1 MTKSSRYKLI
11 LMFLIGL
18 ALSGC
23 INVQQRVKINE
34 DGSGTINLEYWTNTN
49 LVDVGDVKV
58 GDEIG
63 GFTFDSLE
71 IIKKYS
77 SAYTEVTRRKKLVYA
92 ADTTTHIQL
101 DINFKDINKITESN
115 GYSNIEVSYVKGK
128 DNTQFRYYI
137 PKDTSINLSYTKEK
151 HTLEYIFE
159 FPFEVI
165 ETNGTIDNTSK
176 EKNVVKWKF
185 QTSDHV
191 KQDFEMKA
199 VIKNKSGICGMFGI
213 ELPLVLLFGL
223 VMLKLNSA
231 KNKRYKY
238 EI

>member
-1 MTKSSRYKLI
+1 MTKSSSYKLV

-18 ALSGC
+18 AFSGC
-23 INVQQRVKINE
+23 INVKQRVIIKE

-49 LVDVGDVKV
+49 LVDVGEVKV

-63 GFTFDSLE
+63 GFTFDTLE
-71 IIKKYS
+71 IVKKYS
-77 SAYTEVTRRKKLVYA
+77 SAFTEVSKFKRISYP
-92 ADTTTHIQL
+92 ADTSTHILL
-101 DINFKDINKITESN
+101 DINFKDINKITEAN
-115 GYSNIEVSYVKGK
+115 GYSNIDISYIKGK

-137 PKDTSINLSYTKEK
+137 PKDTTINLAYTKEK

-159 FPFEVI
+159 FPSEVL

-191 KQDFEMKA
+191 SNDFEMTA
-199 VIKNKSGICGMFGI
+199 TIKNKSGICGMFGI
-213 ELPLVLLFGL
+213 ELPLILLFGL
-223 VMLKLNSA
+223 VFLKVNSG
-231 KNKRYKY
+231 KNKKSKS
-238 EI
+238 

>member
-63 GFTFDSLE
+63 GFTFDMAE
-71 IIKKYS
+71 VVRKYS
-77 SAYTEVTRRKKLVYA
+77 SAYTEVSTPKKLIYP
-92 ADTTTHIQL
+92 ADTTTHIKL
-101 DINFKDINKITESN
+101 DINFKDLNKITEAN
-115 GYSNIEVSYVKGK
+115 GYSNIEVSYIKGK
-128 DNTQFRYYI
+128 DNTQFRYFI

-159 FPFEVI
+159 FPFEVL
-165 ETNGTIDNTSK
+165 ETNGTKDNTAK
-176 EKNVVKWKF
+176 EGNIVKWKF
-185 QTSDHV
+185 QTSEHV
-191 KQDFEMKA
+191 KQDFEMTA

-223 VMLKLNSA
+223 VLLNIKSK
-231 KNKRYKY
+231 KNKRS
-238 EI
+238 

>member
-34 DGSGTINLEYWTNTN
+34 DGSGIINLEYWTNTN
-49 LVDVGDVKV
+49 LVDVGDIKV

-63 GFTFDSLE
+63 GFTFDAPE
-71 IIKKYS
+71 IVRKYS
-77 SAYTEVTRRKKLVYA
+77 SAFTEVSTPKKSNFP
-92 ADTTTHIQL
+92 ADTTTHIQV
-101 DINFKDINKITESN
+101 DINFKDINKITEAN
-115 GYSNIEVSYVKGK
+115 GYSNIEVSYAKGK

-137 PKDTSINLSYTKEK
+137 PKDTTLNLRYTKEK

-159 FPFEVI
+159 FPFEVM

-185 QTSDHV
+185 QTSDHA
-191 KQDFEMKA
+191 KKDFEMTA

-213 ELPLVLLFGL
+213 ELPLILLFGL
-223 VMLKLNSA
+223 VLLKANSG
-231 KNKRYKY
+231 KNKKSNS
-238 EI
+238 